1 MAFEY
6 ASQFRR
12 YGRNGVIV
20 VTWQEFGLPFCE
32 PLFGLLSVALGASP
46 IAAAV
51 KNPERFSTVVTLVQ
65 PSAEF
70 FGTAGGD
77 IRQGSLKRRQHQ
89 VTILRLI
96 LSAEAPHHVRQL
108 DFPLRSFLLRIRRTD
123 AWLNPG
129 GASFPGRDRRWFGGG
144 FSGGP
149 RGVVH

>member
-6 ASQFRR
+6 ASQLRR

-32 PLFGLLSVALGASP
+32 PLFGLLSVALGACP

-70 FGTAGGD
+70 FGTAGRD
-77 IRQGSLKRRQHQ
+77 TLAVTRKRLVLNHAQFS
-89 VTILRLI
+89 T
-96 LSAEAPHHVRQL
+96 PHE
-108 DFPLRSFLLRIRRTD
+108 
-123 AWLNPG
+123 
-129 GASFPGRDRRWFGGG
+129 
-144 FSGGP
+144 
-149 RGVVH
+149 